1 MAERI
6 ILDCDPGHD
15 DAVAILLAVGNP
27 DIDLIGVT
35 TVGGNQSLDKVTYN
49 ARSVLHKAGE
59 DNVPVYAG
67 CDRPL
72 VRPLK
77 TAAYVHGETGLDGV
91 ELPDPVRPL
100 ENGHA
105 VNYLVRTVMDSE
117 PGTVT
122 LVPTGPLTNIVM
134 ALRMEPKI
142 AERAKQV
149 VLMGGGVYE
158 ANSSACSEFNIYTD
172 PEAAQ
177 IVFSAPWE
185 VTMVGLDVTHHAL
198 CTRDIQ
204 RKIEAEGGKTGYFM
218 GRLMDFFRKAYQEN
232 QDFDDPPVHDPCT
245 VAYLIDPDVLY
256 TERRKISVELDG
268 KLTTGMTVVNM
279 QGPEDPE
286 ANTKVALR
294 LDTGRFW
301 QIVEDAILRVD
312 SAAGTA
318 A

>member
-1 MAERI
+1 M
-6 ILDCDPGHD
+6 
-15 DAVAILLAVGNP
+15 
-27 DIDLIGVT
+27 
-35 TVGGNQSLDKVTYN
+35 
-49 ARSVLHKAGE
+49 
-59 DNVPVYAG
+59 
-67 CDRPL
+67 
-72 VRPLK
+72 
-77 TAAYVHGETGLDGV
+77 HGETGLDGV
-91 ELPDPVRPL
+91 ELPEPVRPL
-100 ENGHA
+100 ENEHA

-117 PGTVT
+117 SGTVT
-122 LVPTGPLTNIVM
+122 LVPTGPLTNIAM

-185 VTMVGLDVTHHAL
+185 VTMIGLDVTHHAL

-204 RKIEAEGGKTGYFM
+204 RKIEAEGGQTGYFM
-218 GRLMDFFRKAYQEN
+218 GRLMNFFRKAYQEN

-256 TERRKISVELDG
+256 TERRKINVELDG

-279 QGPEDPE
+279 QGPEDPRS
-286 ANTKVALR
+286 NTKVALR